1 MAKPILCL
9 DFDGVIHGYDSG
21 WKGAHVIPD
30 AAVPGAGLFLLKAVQ
45 QFRVSI
51 FSSRS
56 RSLRGRR
63 AMKLYV
69 RALLWDT
76 CMEPK
81 NSDEADRAWAVTQGK
96 PADWRPWT
104 AYDVRD
110 QADHIFRAVEWP
122 WFKPA
127 ALVTIDDRAIT
138 FNGNWTDIAYAPNK
152 IRMFKPWNKQAEA
165 KNCELANAPSA

>member
-1 MAKPILCL
+1 MKAARRKPTLTL

-30 AAVPGAGLFLLKAVQ
+30 AAVPGAGVYLLKAVQ
-45 QFRVSI
+45 HFDLAI

-76 CMEPK
+76 CMEVGVAELA
-81 NSDEADRAWAVTQGK
+81 NAAWAAANGK
-96 PADWRPWT
+96 PPEWIPWT

-110 QADHIFRAVEWP
+110 QADQIFRAIKWP

-127 ALVTIDDRAIT
+127 ALMTIDDRALT
-138 FNGNWTDIAYAPNK
+138 FNGNWDDPAYSPEAIK
-152 IRMFKPWNKQAEA
+152 KFRPWNKRPRAA
-165 KNCELANAPSA
+165 A